1 MNFGCWNLNDLRHQ
15 LLTTLF
21 TSSGALKHLQILL
34 SHSIQREIGFDFFR
48 AASLIC
54 FLASRF
60 RIKKSALAA
69 AAAISLGGTYSPFA
83 LAAFSFPP
91 PIQAIG
97 DQ

>member
-1 MNFGCWNLNDLRHQ
+1 MIFATSYSLPF
-15 LLTTLF
+15 LL
-21 TSSGALKHLQILL
+21 LL
-34 SHSIQREIGFDFFR
+34 APSNISKYFLATASNERSASIFFR